1 MSENRLIGLLGA
13 SPLLPPYAPAH
24 PDVSTSQGTCVVLC
38 LVSVPRCKLL
48 GRMTTWNEEIEG
60 PGPNSLSG
68 VQSISEAEMTSAAAL
83 LSAPSL
89 LTGGWGGA
97 FGHGWFLPAGA

>member
-48 GRMTTWNEEIEG
+48 GRMTT
-60 PGPNSLSG
+60 
-68 VQSISEAEMTSAAAL
+68 
-83 LSAPSL
+83 
-89 LTGGWGGA
+89 
-97 FGHGWFLPAGA
+97 